1 MGIPGRALAAT
12 TIAAVTGMA
21 ILHAPAAGA
30 QPLVPGEGPVP
41 VAASPL
47 GLGPAGTATV
57 HGDAAS
63 TDTMPGRGPGVNP
76 AIRSSLTGATCS
88 TVFIGSDGM
97 PVALC
102 TSYVGMHPPTPLAP
116 TVKLFHPDTAD
127 VLAEVQLTKGAL
139 LGGVYGYLDDR
150 DRVVVADGNRR
161 LLAVGHERTPEGPW
175 RMTVEVLADLSPA
188 VPEGDAI
195 TGLMPAFDGRVWF
208 ATSGGVVGT
217 VRPAGTAGGDGAG
230 VDGGAEAGAA
240 GEGQSDDDDND
251 PQLRFLALPAGERI
265 TNGLTIRPGG
275 ASVITTRAL
284 YEIDTAAD
292 GTPSVRWRHGYEVG
306 PGRKPGLLAYG
317 SGTTPTYFGPGD
329 GLIAIT
335 DDAEHPD
342 LIVLRRED
350 GSEVCRM
357 PAFATTLAPDSAAA
371 DGVLISGPAATEN
384 SIIAFGNAL
393 VLVNTYGFE
402 YPPFAVDGPAV
413 PASAPYVGGM
423 TRIDVDMNGS
433 GADESDAGGPTADG
447 SGADSKCSRQW
458 TSLARTASLPKLT
471 TGDGQIHA
479 MAYGPAAADAA
490 FGPEGSQV
498 GPLPGQELLDL
509 GLAQKFGPVFATSTD
524 IETGRE
530 VARTF
535 VGHAPLDEPMEL
547 TGTLASHGDGPGVM
561 WQPTLT
567 RMLRIGPA

>member
-1 MGIPGRALAAT
+1 MTAVRRALAAIT
-12 TIAAVTGMA
+12 TAAAVGMVT
-21 ILHAPAAGA
+21 LHAPAA
-30 QPLVPGEGPVP
+30 
-41 VAASPL
+41 AALPAEPP

-57 HGDAAS
+57 HGDAAA
-63 TDTMPGRGPGVNP
+63 TDTLPGRGPGVNP
-76 AIRSSLTGATCS
+76 AIASSITGATCS
-88 TVFIGSDGM
+88 TVFVGSDGM

-116 TVKLFHPDTAD
+116 TVKLLHPDTAD
-127 VLAEVQLTKGAL
+127 VLAEVQLAKGAL
-139 LGGVYGYLDDR
+139 LGGVYGYLDNR

-208 ATSGGVVGT
+208 ATSNGVVGT
-217 VRPAGTAGGDGAG
+217 VRPAGGNHKDH
-230 VDGGAEAGAA
+230 DH
-240 GEGQSDDDDND
+240 DHDDDND

-284 YEIDTAAD
+284 YEIDSEAD
-292 GTPSVRWRHGYEVG
+292 GTPVVRWRHGYHVG
-306 PGRKPGLLAYG
+306 PGRKPGLLAHG

-342 LIVLRRED
+342 LIVLSKED

-357 PAFATTLAPDSAAA
+357 PAFATTLDPSTAAA
-371 DGVLISGPAATEN
+371 DGLLIDGPAATEN
-384 SIIAFGNAL
+384 SIIAFGDAL

-413 PASAPYVGGM
+413 PPSAPYVGGM
-423 TRIDVDMNGS
+423 TRIDVDTGR
-433 GADESDAGGPTADG
+433 SDADG
-447 SGADSKCSRQW
+447 ACSRAW
-458 TSLARTASLPKLT
+458 TNTARTASLPKLT

-479 MAYGPAAADAA
+479 MAYGPAAAGATL
-490 FGPEGSQV
+490 GSLP

-547 TGTLASHGDGPGVM
+547 TGTLASRGDGPGVM

>member
-1 MGIPGRALAAT
+1 MRTVQRALAAT
-12 TIAAVTGMA
+12 VAMATSVAV
-21 ILHAPAAGA
+21 LHAPTAGA
-30 QPLVPGEGPVP
+30 Q
-41 VAASPL
+41 AASPPA
-47 GLGPAGTATV
+47 LGPAGTATV

-63 TDTMPGRGPGVNP
+63 TDTLPGRGPGANS
-76 AIRSSLTGATCS
+76 AITSSLTGATCS

-102 TSYVGMHPPTPLAP
+102 TSYVGMNPPTPLAP

-127 VLAEVQLTKGAL
+127 VLAEVQLAKGAL

-161 LLAVGHERTPEGPW
+161 LLAVGHERTAEGPW

-188 VPEGDAI
+188 VPEGDAV

-208 ATSGGVVGT
+208 ATSNGVVGT
-217 VRPAGTAGGDGAG
+217 VRPAGAGLEGGDG
-230 VDGGAEAGAA
+230 
-240 GEGQSDDDDND
+240 SRYDDDND
-251 PQLRFLALPAGERI
+251 PGLRFLALPAGERI
-265 TNGLTIRPGG
+265 TNGLTVRPGG

-284 YEIDTAAD
+284 YEIDSEAD
-292 GTPSVRWRHGYEVG
+292 GLPVVRWRHGYEVG

-317 SGTTPTYFGPGD
+317 SGTTPTYFGPDD

-335 DDAEHPD
+335 DDSEPPD
-342 LIVLRRED
+342 LIVLRQTD

-357 PAFATTLAPDSAAA
+357 PAFATTLDPSTAAA
-371 DGVLISGPAATEN
+371 DGVLLDGPAATEN
-384 SIIAFGNAL
+384 SIIAFGDAL

-413 PASAPYVGGM
+413 PPSAPYTGGM
-423 TRIDVDMNGS
+423 TRIDVDVNGS
-433 GADESDAGGPTADG
+433 GADGT
-447 SGADSKCSRQW
+447 CSRAW

-490 FGPEGSQV
+490 FGPAGSQV

-509 GLAQKFGPVFATSTD
+509 GLAQKVGPVFATSTD
-524 IETGRE
+524 IETGQE
-530 VARTF
+530 VMRTF
-535 VGHAPLDEPMEL
+535 MGHAPLDEPMEL
-547 TGTLASHGDGPGVM
+547 TGTLASRGDAPGVM